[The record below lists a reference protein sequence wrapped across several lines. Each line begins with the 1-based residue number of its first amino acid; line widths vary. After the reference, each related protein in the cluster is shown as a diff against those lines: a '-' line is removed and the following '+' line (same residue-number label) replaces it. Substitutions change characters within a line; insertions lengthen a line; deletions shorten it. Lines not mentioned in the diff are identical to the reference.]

1 MLEGENED
9 GIAEIVEADAIV
21 ANAEAE
27 LGRFD
32 ILKAFH
38 IAFASGEI
46 TSNDM
51 QNTKCGSLV
60 DSAEVGLGLVSSGN
74 LLGHGYWPGAWGSSG
89 VRPMRAK
96 SSPVS
101 PNSANTSSWGMG
113 SLFFNQALESATAR
127 VSSSLIGSSSKGALA
142 KLRATGS
149 SIIFKR
155 PTTAETWPGAMES
168 INS

>member
-1 MLEGENED
+1 MLDGENED
-9 GIAEIVEADAIV
+9 GIAELVEADAIV

-32 ILKAFH
+32 ILKAFQ

-46 TSNDM
+46 TNNDM

-60 DSAEVGLGLVSSGN
+60 DSAEVSLGLVSPGN

-96 SSPVS
+96 SSPAVPS
-101 PNSANTSSWGMG
+101 
-113 SLFFNQALESATAR
+113 
-127 VSSSLIGSSSKGALA
+127 V
-142 KLRATGS
+142 
-149 SIIFKR
+149 
-155 PTTAETWPGAMES
+155 
-168 INS
+168 